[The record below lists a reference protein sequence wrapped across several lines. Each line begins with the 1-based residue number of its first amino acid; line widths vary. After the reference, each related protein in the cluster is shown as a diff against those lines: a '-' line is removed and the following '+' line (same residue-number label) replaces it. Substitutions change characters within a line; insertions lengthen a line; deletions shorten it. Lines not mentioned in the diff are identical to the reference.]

1 MSLMAASLLG
11 GCASDN
17 LKISPVNPDASQEA
31 RQLLEF
37 LYSIRGRYTLAGQHN
52 FISDPGRY
60 DSVVFAMT
68 GKHPVVW
75 GLSLIHISEP
85 TRQSSIAY
93 AVFGL

>member
-75 GLSLIHISEP
+75 EAISVSMHKA
-85 TRQSSIAY
+85 TTSATTTTAAR
-93 AVFGL
+93 